1 MNSNK
6 KKIISNL
13 FVGFGGQLITICLG
27 IVLPRLLLTSFGSEV
42 NGLVSTVTQLYTYIA
57 ILEAGI
63 GAASLN
69 ALYKCFAQKDN
80 TGIAD
85 TLSATKIYFRRVS
98 VVYGICVVAATVLLP
113 FALETQIDKM
123 TVALVVL
130 LQGLSGLVNFS
141 LVAAYEQLLLADGKA
156 YVTSLINLMVTVLAD
171 GKAYV
176 TSLINLMVTVLSYA
190 ARIVAISLGC
200 SIVVVQTA
208 FLLVSVTKAIVLYIY
223 YRKNYPWIKYNK
235 KADLSILKNRSA
247 FMIHEISGVINHS
260 SAVLIISIFCDL
272 KQASVY
278 TVYSLIYN
286 NLRTLMNKISGSFDY
301 YLGQTFHRSRE
312 EHQKLHDLIETY
324 YIAFS
329 FAIFTAAFCV
339 TLPFIRLYTAG
350 VNDADYL
357 DVLLP
362 YLFVIIE
369 LFSAVRSVAS
379 KLILIS
385 GNAKTTRINAIIQA
399 SITLT
404 CSLIFVQFL
413 GLHGVLLGSVASEI
427 YRVNDMLI
435 FSNRKIL
442 NRKPYKIYFVMMVC
456 FLVFAMF
463 AVVNH
468 LLNITITSYIQF
480 AGFGIITLVSTC
492 VVYFMII
499 SLVRLDLL
507 KMLLGILYS
516 RKR

>member
-1 MNSNK
+1 MNSDK

-27 IVLPRLLLTSFGSEV
+27 IILPRLLLTSFGSEV

-98 VVYGICVVAATVLLP
+98 VVYGICVVAATALMP
-113 FALETQIDKM
+113 FVLETQIDKM

-141 LVAAYEQLLLADGKA
+141 LVAAYEQLL
-156 YVTSLINLMVTVLAD
+156 LAD

-223 YRKNYPWIKYNK
+223 YRKNYPWIQYNK

-260 SAVLIISIFCDL
+260 SAVLILSIFCDL

-312 EHQKLHDLIETY
+312 EHQKLHDLVDTY
-324 YIAFS
+324 YIAFAFS
-329 FAIFTAAFCV
+329 IFTAAYCV
-339 TLPFIRLYTAG
+339 SLPFIRLYTAG

-357 DVLLP
+357 DALLP

-369 LFSAVRSVAS
+369 LFSCVRSVSS

-385 GNAKTTRINAIIQA
+385 GNAKSTRINTITEA
-399 SITLT
+399 SITLV
-404 CSLIFVQFL
+404 CSLIFVQFF
-413 GLHGVLLGSVASEI
+413 GLRGVLFGALASMI
-427 YRVNDMLI
+427 YRTNDIIVFTNL
-435 FSNRKIL
+435 KIL
-442 NRKPYKIYFVMMVC
+442 NRKPYKAYALMLTD
-456 FLVFAMF
+456 FLVFSVF
-463 AVVNH
+463 AAVNH
-468 LLNITITSYIQF
+468 LLDITIRSYFEFFI
-480 AGFGIITLVSTC
+480 FGVITLVSAC
-492 VVYFMII
+492 IAYFTVN
-499 SLVRLDLL
+499 SLVRLDLF
-507 KMLLGILYS
+507 KMLISILTS
-516 RKR
+516 HRRA

>member
-141 LVAAYEQLLLADGKA
+141 LVAAYEQLL
-156 YVTSLINLMVTVLAD
+156 LAD

>member
-1 MNSNK
+1 MNSDK

-27 IVLPRLLLTSFGSEV
+27 IILPRLLLTSFGSEV

-98 VVYGICVVAATVLLP
+98 VVYGICVVVATVLMPLV
-113 FALETQIDKM
+113 LETQIDKM
-123 TVALVVL
+123 TVALIVL

-156 YVTSLINLMVTVLAD
+156 YVTSLINLMVTVL
-171 GKAYV
+171 
-176 TSLINLMVTVLSYA
+176 SYA
-190 ARIVAISLGC
+190 ARIVAISLGY

-208 FLLVSVTKAIVLYIY
+208 FLLVSVTKAIVLYVY
-223 YRKNYPWIKYNK
+223 YRKQYPWIQYNK

-339 TLPFIRLYTAG
+339 TLPFVKLYTAG

-357 DVLLP
+357 DRLLP

-369 LFSAVRSVAS
+369 LFSGVRSVSS

-385 GNAKTTRINAIIQA
+385 GNAKTTRVNTIIEA
-399 SITLT
+399 SITLI
-404 CSLIFVQFL
+404 CSLIFVQFF
-413 GLHGVLLGSVASEI
+413 GLRGVLLGSIASTL
-427 YRVNDMLI
+427 YRTNDILI
-435 FSNRKIL
+435 FANRRIL
-442 NRKPYKIYFVMMVC
+442 DRKPYKVYAVMLTD
-456 FLVFAMF
+456 FLVFAVF
-463 AVVNH
+463 AVLNH
-468 LLNITITSYIQF
+468 ALHITVASYLQF
-480 AGFGIITLVSTC
+480 VAFGVVTLVST
-492 VVYFMII
+492 VVAFFAVN
-499 SLVRLDLL
+499 SLVRPDLF
-507 KMLLGILYS
+507 KMLIGILSS
-516 RKR
+516 RRR